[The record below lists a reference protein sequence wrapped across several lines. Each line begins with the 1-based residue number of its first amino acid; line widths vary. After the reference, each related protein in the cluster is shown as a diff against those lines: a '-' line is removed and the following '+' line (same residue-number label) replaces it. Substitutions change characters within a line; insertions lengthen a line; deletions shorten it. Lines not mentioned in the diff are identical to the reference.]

1 MKYKKQV
8 LCGLMLCFCLCMTG
22 CGKLYVMTDDEENQV
37 VLYAAKMVSKYN
49 RAQDTGYSYVSD
61 EHKDKQKDTDV
72 GQSDDAS
79 VDETQQEKTQMTL
92 SDVIGISG
100 ISFSYQGYDIS
111 SSYESTDVAIPDA
124 GEGYSYLI
132 LHVQVANTTD
142 QAVTVDLINQP
153 VTYQVKINDGTAIDV
168 RSHWTEIEKYLEDQK
183 VAQELIGELRD
194 FHMRYEVEDQVKERV
209 EKPDM
214 AVMNWMWIFRD
225 LRKTRLRFS

>member
-79 VDETQQEKTQMTL
+79 VTL

-111 SSYESTDVAIPDA
+111 SSYETTDVAIPDA

-153 VTYQVKINDGTAIDV
+153 VTYQVKINDGTAIDGITTLSMADLSTYYNKSLEAQATQDTV
-168 RSHWTEIEKYLEDQK
+168 LLFQVSQTELESIDTLQLLVTK
-183 VAQELIGELRD
+183 DGQTNTI
-194 FHMRYEVEDQVKERV
+194 
-209 EKPDM
+209 
-214 AVMNWMWIFRD
+214 D
-225 LRKTRLRFS
+225 LNN

>member
-8 LCGLMLCFCLCMTG
+8 LCGVMLCFCLCMTG

-92 SDVIGISG
+92 SDAIGIAG

-153 VTYQVKINDGTAIDV
+153 VTYQVKINDGTAMVSRHFLWQIFPPITTNLWKHRRRRIRYFFF
-168 RSHWTEIEKYLEDQK
+168 RS
-183 VAQELIGELRD
+183 AR
-194 FHMRYEVEDQVKERV
+194 
-209 EKPDM
+209 P
-214 AVMNWMWIFRD
+214 
-225 LRKTRLRFS
+225 S

>member
-92 SDVIGISG
+92 SDAIGIAG

-142 QAVTVDLINQP
+142 QAVTVDLIL
-153 VTYQVKINDGTAIDV
+153 
-168 RSHWTEIEKYLEDQK
+168 S
-183 VAQELIGELRD
+183 LI
-194 FHMRYEVEDQVKERV
+194 H
-209 EKPDM
+209 
-214 AVMNWMWIFRD
+214 I
-225 LRKTRLRFS
+225 

>member
-111 SSYESTDVAIPDA
+111 SSYETTDVAIPGCGRGLFLSDLTCA
-124 GEGYSYLI
+124 GGKYDRSGCDGRS
-132 LHVQVANTTD
+132 D
-142 QAVTVDLINQP
+142 QPAGHLSGQ
-153 VTYQVKINDGTAIDV
+153 
-168 RSHWTEIEKYLEDQK
+168 DQ
-183 VAQELIGELRD
+183 
-194 FHMRYEVEDQVKERV
+194 
-209 EKPDM
+209 
-214 AVMNWMWIFRD
+214 
-225 LRKTRLRFS
+225 

>member
-61 EHKDKQKDTDV
+61 EHKDQQKDTDV

-79 VDETQQEKTQMTL
+79 VDETQQEQTQMTL
-92 SDVIGISG
+92 SDAIGIAG

-111 SSYESTDVAIPDA
+111 SSYETTDVAIPDA

-153 VTYQVKINDGTAIDV
+153 VTYQVKINDGTAIDGITTLSMADLSTYYNKSLEAQATQDTV
-168 RSHWTEIEKYLEDQK
+168 LLFQVSQTELESIDTLQLLVTK
-183 VAQELIGELRD
+183 DGQTNTI
-194 FHMRYEVEDQVKERV
+194 
-209 EKPDM
+209 
-214 AVMNWMWIFRD
+214 D
-225 LRKTRLRFS
+225 LNN